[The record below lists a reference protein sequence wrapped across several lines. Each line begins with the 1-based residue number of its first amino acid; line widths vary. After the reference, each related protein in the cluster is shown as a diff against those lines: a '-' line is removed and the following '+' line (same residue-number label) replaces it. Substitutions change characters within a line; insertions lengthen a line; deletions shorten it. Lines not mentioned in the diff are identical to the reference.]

1 MTLKFLNTKEREK
14 ILRLLEEQFGIKN
27 VEGRFIMIGKER
39 IFLYNGGLSKEMME
53 KISKITNLE
62 RAGVYF
68 GKMMP
73 SGNGEKIRLSIE
85 GTQILKEEIRKNA
98 KSLLDEFN
106 SKLSQIKT
114 TESYLENDSG
124 LREEGDGWKT
134 DSDFKDIMLLNA
146 PFVEDDLIIA
156 EKGGWKK

>member
-1 MTLKFLNTKEREK
+1 MPKLIVFMADFKWHKVSDKE
-14 ILRLLEEQFGIKN
+14 
-27 VEGRFIMIGKER
+27 
-39 IFLYNGGLSKEMME
+39 
-53 KISKITNLE
+53 
-62 RAGVYF
+62 
-68 GKMMP
+68 
-73 SGNGEKIRLSIE
+73 
-85 GTQILKEEIRKNA
+85 KEEIRKNA